1 MEKLILKPEIVDS
14 IRKDPIMVGHVA
26 AALDVS
32 FFTMQQIL
40 NRNDPKLTQASVLKY
55 LRAKLNMKD
64 ADLLTTE
71 MQPA

>member
-1 MEKLILKPEIVDS
+1 MEKLILKPEIIIK
-14 IRKDPIMVGHVA
+14 IREDAIIVGHVA

-55 LRAKLNMKD
+55 LRTRLKLTD
-64 ADLLTTE
+64 ADLLCE